1 MSCSRS
7 RLAVSPTTR
16 SAFDETAARATLAYT
31 PSPPVTTLNLHK
43 TAHLALADGTI
54 FKGHAFGAS
63 GTTVGEVVFTTG
75 MTGYQEVLTDP
86 SYTGQIV
93 TMCAPH
99 IGNTG
104 VNTDDAESLHG
115 KPHVAGFIVREPSE
129 LPSNYRAQQS
139 LSDYLERNGI
149 VALGGIDTRRLVRI
163 IRDRGAQNGCIGT
176 APPDELVDRAR
187 AAPKMQG
194 LDLVSRVTPAEP
206 YNFEESRGDWRVSFD
221 AEQPVRGDAVLR
233 HGRPLH
239 VVAMD
244 FGAKRNI
251 LRCLVDAGCRVTGV
265 PARTSAKDILALEP
279 DGIFLSNGPGDPA
292 ALGYAVSTIAELVGK
307 RPIFGICLG
316 HQLLAQALGAKT
328 YKLKFGHR
336 GLNQPVKDLKTGRV
350 EITLQNHGFAVDVP
364 SLGKRAETTHL
375 HLNDQTSEGLAVP
388 DAAAFSVQY
397 HPEAASGPHD
407 SLYLFRR
414 FTDAM
419 LAAP

>member
-1 MSCSRS
+1 
-7 RLAVSPTTR
+7 V
-16 SAFDETAARATLAYT
+16 TATKPAY
-31 PSPPVTTLNLHK
+31 
-43 TAHLALADGTI
+43 LALADGTI
-54 FKGHAFGAS
+54 FKGYSWGNS
-63 GTTVGEVVFTTG
+63 GPTAGEVVFTTG

-86 SYTGQIV
+86 SYAGQIV

-104 VNTDDAESLHG
+104 INADDAESMTG
-115 KPHVAGFIVREPSE
+115 QPHVAGFIMREPCDV
-129 LPSNYRAQQS
+129 PSNFRSEQS
-139 LSDYLERNGI
+139 LAAYLERHGI
-149 VALGGIDTRRLVRI
+149 AALGGIDTRRLVRY

-176 APPDELVDRAR
+176 ESPDDLVERAR
-187 AAPKMQG
+187 SAPKMQG
-194 LDLVSRVTPAEP
+194 LDLVSRVTPAER
-206 YNFEESRGDWRVSFD
+206 YTFEESRGAWRVGF
-221 AEQPVRGDAVLR
+221 EQGEPVLGDARLR
-233 HGRPLH
+233 HARPLH

-265 PARTSAKDILALEP
+265 PAKTSAREILALNP
-279 DGIFLSNGPGDPA
+279 DGVFLSNGPGDPA
-292 ALGYAVSTIAELVGK
+292 ALGYAVSNIAELVGK

-316 HQLLAQALGAKT
+316 HQLLAQALGGKT

-336 GLNQPVKDLKTGRV
+336 GLNQPVKDLKTGRI
-350 EITLQNHGFAVDVP
+350 EITLQNHGFAVDVG

-375 HLNDQTSEGLAVP
+375 HLNDATSEGLAVP
-388 DAAAFSVQY
+388 DAKAFSVQY

-419 LAAP
+419 LAAS